1 MKTLLFLLPLAV
13 YAQPV
18 ANIRDVIS
26 CPNSPTGAQPYSV
39 PNLPNG
45 DLRKIVINSPDAV
58 CNDGTPAVIYVRP
71 ARPGATEPDGPSA
84 NRWLIHFLGGS
95 NCSSYEE
102 CGTRWC
108 GIGQWSGRLMT
119 TAWEG
124 ETTTRDGI
132 FKRDGI
138 NRIADRNLVLMKYC
152 SSDNWQGRKSDVVLR
167 SETDP
172 SQAYSLHF
180 RGATIVSA
188 IFDALERGVN
198 GMPRLTQATDV
209 LISGDSAGAVGARTH
224 LDRLAARLRANN
236 PNVRVRGNFE
246 ATFDPDL
253 NGKQGFP
260 AGDPRDPVY
269 QRKMDQYRTVFQG
282 QRDAQLDDSC
292 LAAHPTAAYLCADN
306 GYLTM
311 NHITTPFFQ
320 IQDIQD
326 QLMVNGFQE
335 NGFPATDVEFARG
348 LHDQLTALSNIRNT
362 AEERAAIG
370 TAPAVVARNCGIHV
384 TYADD
389 DEFFGKKIRSGAGA
403 AAQSYYD
410 LLWNFLTGGTPS
422 TLFTPKPPAAPDP
435 PALDPAC
442 SNRAPN
448 AAPLPAVVILS
459 SAGYVLNGPVAPESI
474 VAAFGN
480 ALTNVTA
487 VAGSAPWP
495 TVLGGLQIV
504 VTDAR
509 GTARNAPIYYVSPTQ
524 LLFLIPAGTAPG
536 TAQVQIGNQRASVN
550 VQATA
555 PALYSAA
562 QNGKGAA
569 AGGYIKVARGG
580 ARSDGL
586 LFNPNTRA
594 LAPIT
599 VAPGD
604 QVYLILYG
612 TGMRGGPATATVG
625 GVAVPVAGPVAQ
637 GQYQGLD
644 QINLGPLPAQ
654 IGYGQKEII
663 VRQGEELSNAVTV
676 AFRAP

>member
-1 MKTLLFLLPLAV
+1 MKTLFFLLPLAV
-13 YAQPV
+13 YAQPF

-45 DLRKIVINSPDAV
+45 DLRKIVINSPNAV

-95 NCSSYEE
+95 SCSSYEE

-132 FKRDGI
+132 FKRDGF
-138 NRIADRNLVLMKYC
+138 NRIADRNLVLLKYC
-152 SSDNWQGRKSDVVLR
+152 SSDQWQGRKSDVVLR

-172 SQAYSLHF
+172 SRAYSLHF

-188 IFDALERGVN
+188 IFDTLERGGN
-198 GMPRLTQATDV
+198 GLPPITQATDV
-209 LISGDSAGAVGARTH
+209 LISGDSAGAAGARAH

-236 PNVRVRGNFE
+236 PNVRVRGHFE
-246 ATFDPDL
+246 ATFNPDL

-269 QRKMDQYRTVFQG
+269 QRKMDPYRTVHVG
-282 QRDAQLDDSC
+282 LRDAQLDDSC
-292 LAAHPTAAYLCADN
+292 MAAHPTAGYLCADD
-306 GYLTM
+306 GYLTL

-320 IQDIQD
+320 MQDIQD

-335 NGFPATDVEFARG
+335 GGSTATDVELARAV
-348 LHDQLTALSNIRNT
+348 HDQLTALTNIRNT
-362 AEERAAIG
+362 ALERSAIAV
-370 TAPAVVARNCGIHV
+370 APAVAARNCGVHV
-384 TYADD
+384 AYSDD
-389 DEFFGKKIRSGAGA
+389 DGFFGKRIRPGPGATPY
-403 AAQSYYD
+403 SYYD
-410 LLWNFLTGGTPS
+410 LLWNFLSGGTPS

-442 SNRAPN
+442 DARAPN
-448 AAPLPAVVILS
+448 ATPLPAVVILS
-459 SAGYVLNGPVAPESI
+459 SAGYILNNPVAPESI

-480 ALTNVTA
+480 AMANVTA
-487 VAGSAPWP
+487 VANSTPWP

-509 GTARNAPIYYVSPTQ
+509 GTARNAPIFYVSPTQ

-536 TAQVQIGNQRASVN
+536 AAQVQIGNQRVSVN
-550 VQATA
+550 VATTA

-569 AGGYIKVARGG
+569 AGAYIKVARNG
-580 ARSDGL
+580 ARSEGL
-586 LFNPNTRA
+586 LFDPATRA
-594 LAPIT
+594 VAPIPA
-599 VAPGD
+599 APGD
-604 QVYLILYG
+604 QIYLILYG

-625 GVAVPVAGPVAQ
+625 DVAVPVAGPVAQ

-644 QINLGPLPAQ
+644 QINLGPLPLQ
-654 IGYGQKEII
+654 IGYGQKEIV
-663 VRQGEELSNAVTV
+663 VRQGEDLSNAVTV

>member
-1 MKTLLFLLPLAV
+1 MKTLLFLLPFAV

-45 DLRKIVINSPDAV
+45 DLRKIVINSPNAV

-95 NCSSYEE
+95 SCSSYEE

-132 FKRDGI
+132 FKRDGF
-138 NRIADRNLVLMKYC
+138 NRIADRNLVLLKYC
-152 SSDNWQGRKSDVVLR
+152 SSDQWQGRKSDVVLR

-172 SQAYSLHF
+172 SRAYSLHF
-180 RGATIVSA
+180 RGATIVGA
-188 IFDALERGVN
+188 IFDALERGVT
-198 GMPRLTQATDV
+198 GLPPITQATDV
-209 LISGDSAGAVGARTH
+209 LISGDSAGAAGARAH

-236 PNVRVRGNFE
+236 PNVRVRGHFE
-246 ATFDPDL
+246 ATFNPDL

-269 QRKMDQYRTVFQG
+269 QRKMDQYRTVHVG
-282 QRDAQLDDSC
+282 LRDAQLDDSC
-292 LAAHPTAAYLCADN
+292 LAAHPTAGYLCADD
-306 GYLTM
+306 GYLTL

-320 IQDIQD
+320 MQDIQD
-326 QLMVNGFQE
+326 QLMVNGFQD
-335 NGFPATDVEFARG
+335 NGSTATDVEFARA
-348 LHDQLTALSNIRNT
+348 LHDQLTALTNIRNT
-362 AEERAAIG
+362 AVERSAIPA
-370 TAPAVVARNCGIHV
+370 APAVAARNCGVHV
-384 TYADD
+384 AYGDD
-389 DEFFGKKIRSGAGA
+389 DGFFGKRIRSGPGA
-403 AAQSYYD
+403 TPYSYYD
-410 LLWNFLTGGTPS
+410 LLWNFLSGGTPS
-422 TLFTPKPPAAPDP
+422 TLFTPRPPAAPDP

-442 SNRAPN
+442 DARAPN
-448 AAPLPAVVILS
+448 ATPLPAVVILS
-459 SAGYVLNGPVAPESI
+459 SAGYILNNPVAPESI

-480 ALTNVTA
+480 AMANVTA
-487 VAGSAPWP
+487 VANSTPWP

-504 VTDAR
+504 VTDVR
-509 GTARNAPIYYVSPTQ
+509 GTARNAPIFYVSPTQ

-536 TAQVQIGNQRASVN
+536 AAQVQIGNQRVSVN
-550 VQATA
+550 VAATA

-569 AGGYIKVARGG
+569 AGTYIKVARNG
-580 ARSDGL
+580 ARSEGL
-586 LFNPNTRA
+586 LFDPATRA
-594 LAPIT
+594 VAPIPA
-599 VAPGD
+599 APGD
-604 QVYLILYG
+604 QIYLILYG

-625 GVAVPVAGPVAQ
+625 DVAVPVAGPVAQ

-644 QINLGPLPAQ
+644 QINLGPLPIQ
-654 IGYGQKEII
+654 IGYGQKEIV
-663 VRQGEELSNAVTV
+663 VRQGEDLSNAVTV